1 MPPQCL
7 SAELEQLLGDPG
19 EIGLGQANLRQRVP
33 DMGIETDG
41 DEEEVGREIVERRQD
56 ATFEG
61 VAENFAAVAWLQRR
75 IEDVA
80 DAGFAERACTGKE
93 RHLMRRAVEQLLIG
107 PERGLR
113 AVAVMHIEIDHGHS
127 LGAVLGARMERSDG
141 DIIEK
146 AEAHGAR
153 RLGMVPGGTHRAECV
168 GHISRHDLIDGVERS
183 TCGAER
189 CIPAPR
195 RDHSIRVEPVVIV
208 LRNLGFDHLNIGLRM
223 QTLDVGETGER
234 CFFPL
239 QHLER
244 WRVER
249 IVNRAQAISTLGVT
263 VAGIVFEA
271 GWVGEKQGR
280 HNFSD
285 GWWAAAQKSISA
297 RVKV

>member
-1 MPPQCL
+1 
-7 SAELEQLLGDPG
+7 
-19 EIGLGQANLRQRVP
+19 
-33 DMGIETDG
+33 
-41 DEEEVGREIVERRQD
+41 
-56 ATFEG
+56 
-61 VAENFAAVAWLQRR
+61 
-75 IEDVA
+75 
-80 DAGFAERACTGKE
+80 
-93 RHLMRRAVEQLLIG
+93 
-107 PERGLR
+107 
-113 AVAVMHIEIDHGHS
+113 
-127 LGAVLGARMERSDG
+127 
-141 DIIEK
+141 
-146 AEAHGAR
+146 
-153 RLGMVPGGTHRAECV
+153 
-168 GHISRHDLIDGVERS
+168 
-183 TCGAER
+183 
-189 CIPAPR
+189 
-195 RDHSIRVEPVVIV
+195 
-208 LRNLGFDHLNIGLRM
+208 M